1 MGHTFLSTTV
11 AHIARREWPIGRL
24 VVRCKWLASAATG
37 PRSTWI
43 GVNPGLT
50 ESEGEKKGKTAR
62 DGMDSECVLE
72 KLLQDTGRTAK
83 GDTNC
88 DIFS

>member
-1 MGHTFLSTTV
+1 M
-11 AHIARREWPIGRL
+11 RR
-24 VVRCKWLASAATG
+24 KWLASAATST
-37 PRSTWI
+37 RSTWI

-50 ESEGEKKGKTAR
+50 ESEGKRKGKTAH